1 MIYYQKS
8 SNIIILIVVVIILI
22 TITINVKSQPDQN
35 TNFDALFRELN
46 ILTRQQLQ
54 QLQASSPTL
63 NKNGTSSTITTTTTT
78 TTTNNNNNNNN
89 KPKDPPKSSRYKPIK
104 IAVNLTILDTTID
117 KLENVIVLDMQL
129 KERWKDKRL
138 RMRRKNNNDNQKQNG
153 DKKDEDYYDDDDYDT
168 VDGIGGQKRRKM
180 IENFVLDGK
189 YLTKIWHPISHIRNN
204 AHVTNALFDK
214 PKQTLQKIIEQEKL
228 VENIFINTNETTA
241 FVWISLK
248 MRVNIPIYECHRDDS
263 RMFPFD
269 KIECTFHITNALY
282 DKRTL
287 IYEWDNVKWNHNE
300 YHSGQFYLQQL
311 QTSIVNEPIIEL
323 DESGNE
329 HSIMRIDFM
338 LNRQIGDYI
347 LNIYVL
353 HIFLLILSIS
363 IFWISIQNIIIRISL
378 SIIILIIIKFQTF
391 QTLKEEQR
399 IITALSIWTF
409 GLSFLIIMA
418 ILCHILSYYS
428 FQHKWNEKILDHL
441 IEKCRHQSS
450 STTTSISQ
458 SQSQSPSMTDMNS
471 SNEPT
476 NDDRINNLSSSSQT
490 SSSCNDKSLNEKLK
504 LIKKQ
509 WNKWKRNLLIRLNS
523 MIVNNIKSNHS
534 YDDTNIVDIISR
546 IILII
551 IYSMFIVIYFIKYAI

>member
-1 MIYYQKS
+1 MKHFVCLIAMIRK
-8 SNIIILIVVVIILI
+8 
-22 TITINVKSQPDQN
+22 K
-35 TNFDALFRELN
+35 
-46 ILTRQQLQ
+46 
-54 QLQASSPTL
+54 
-63 NKNGTSSTITTTTTT
+63 
-78 TTTNNNNNNNN
+78 
-89 KPKDPPKSSRYKPIK
+89 PPKSSRYKPIK

-138 RMRRKNNNDNQKQNG
+138 RMH
-153 DKKDEDYYDDDDYDT
+153 YYDDDDYDT

-458 SQSQSPSMTDMNS
+458 SQSPSMTDMNS

>member
-1 MIYYQKS
+1 
-8 SNIIILIVVVIILI
+8 
-22 TITINVKSQPDQN
+22 
-35 TNFDALFRELN
+35 
-46 ILTRQQLQ
+46 
-54 QLQASSPTL
+54 
-63 NKNGTSSTITTTTTT
+63 
-78 TTTNNNNNNNN
+78 
-89 KPKDPPKSSRYKPIK
+89 
-104 IAVNLTILDTTID
+104 
-117 KLENVIVLDMQL
+117 
-129 KERWKDKRL
+129 
-138 RMRRKNNNDNQKQNG
+138 
-153 DKKDEDYYDDDDYDT
+153 
-168 VDGIGGQKRRKM
+168 
-180 IENFVLDGK
+180 
-189 YLTKIWHPISHIRNN
+189 
-204 AHVTNALFDK
+204 
-214 PKQTLQKIIEQEKL
+214 
-228 VENIFINTNETTA
+228 
-241 FVWISLK
+241 
-248 MRVNIPIYECHRDDS
+248 
-263 RMFPFD
+263 
-269 KIECTFHITNALY
+269 
-282 DKRTL
+282 
-287 IYEWDNVKWNHNE
+287 
-300 YHSGQFYLQQL
+300 
-311 QTSIVNEPIIEL
+311 
-323 DESGNE
+323 
-329 HSIMRIDFM
+329 MRIDFM

-428 FQHKWNEKILDHL
+428 FQHKWNEKILDRL

-450 STTTSISQ
+450 SSASTPTSI